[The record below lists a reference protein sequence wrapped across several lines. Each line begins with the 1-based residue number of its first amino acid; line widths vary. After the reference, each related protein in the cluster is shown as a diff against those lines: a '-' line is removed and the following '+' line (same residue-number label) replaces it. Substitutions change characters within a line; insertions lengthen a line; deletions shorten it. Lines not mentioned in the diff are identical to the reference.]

1 MTSIY
6 AENHQKKVK
15 ILQKVGSKH
24 LNTDK
29 KVFPGRL
36 IRAGHLFDL
45 HEFSLRTFIKDR
57 TSIRETREISIG
69 LRLSISEIFS
79 RAYALI

>member
-15 ILQKVGSKH
+15 ILQKIGSKH

-36 IRAGHLFDL
+36 FRAGRLLDL
-45 HEFSLRTFIKDR
+45 HKFPPRTFIKDR
-57 TSIRETREISIG
+57 TSIRETRVFMQNKTIYLNTST
-69 LRLSISEIFS
+69 LR
-79 RAYALI
+79 